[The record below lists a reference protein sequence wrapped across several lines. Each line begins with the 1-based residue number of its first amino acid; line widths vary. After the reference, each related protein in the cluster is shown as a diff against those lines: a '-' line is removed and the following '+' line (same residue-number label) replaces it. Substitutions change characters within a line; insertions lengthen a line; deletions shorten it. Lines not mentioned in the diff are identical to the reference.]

1 MKLSQAKQ
9 AIAVAH
15 SARRPV
21 FLWGQPGIGK
31 SDVVLQ
37 GGTAVAQGKQ
47 VVQYHELQFV
57 EFAPAE
63 SFGIHDVRLSQCEP
77 VDIRGLPVPDTDAG
91 CTSWLPPD
99 WLPHMG
105 RSDLPE
111 SGILFLD
118 EANAAPA
125 SVQAAAYQLVLDRRI
140 GNFALKPGWSIV
152 LAGNRMTDG
161 GVTFKM
167 PKPLANRMIHLDVEV
182 SVEEWTEWAIDHNLP
197 VELVAFIRL
206 RPDLLN
212 TFEEHC
218 KKKLEG
224 EAYATPRSWHM
235 AANLIEAKLPF
246 DVMMDMLN
254 GTVGKGPAAEFVGFM
269 QVWHKMPSIDGIL
282 IDPHGARVPD
292 DAATMF
298 AVSAALASRAVPDNM
313 DAITAYINRVPPEF
327 SVLTIK
333 DTQRRNP
340 SCMMTKAF
348 VQWANKNAS
357 LLG

>member
-1 MKLSQAKQ
+1 MKISQAHT
-9 AIAVAH
+9 AIAIGNKIN
-15 SARRPV
+15 RPV

-31 SDVVLQ
+31 SDAVLQ
-37 GGTAVAQGKQ
+37 AAAKLAVGKQ
-47 VVQYHELQFV
+47 VVQYHDV
-57 EFAPAE
+57 GNMEFDPIL
-63 SFGIHDVRLSQCEP
+63 SFGVNDVRLSQCEP
-77 VDIRGLPVPDTDAG
+77 VDIRGLPVPDMDTN
-91 CTSWLPPD
+91 TTRWMPPD
-99 WLPHMG
+99 WLPHTG
-105 RSDLPE
+105 RHDLPAK
-111 SGILFLD
+111 GILFLD

-152 LAGNRMTDG
+152 LAGNRLTDG

-167 PKPLANRMIHLDVEV
+167 PKPLANRLIHLDIECNM
-182 SVEEWTEWAIDHNLP
+182 EEWTSWAIDKGLP
-197 VELVAFIRL
+197 VEMVAFIRF

-212 TFEEHC
+212 TFEEHV

-224 EAYATPRSWHM
+224 EAFATPRTWHVS
-235 AANLIEAKLPF
+235 ADIVAEHPPL
-246 DVMMDMLN
+246 DVMLDMLN
-254 GTVGKGPAAEFVGFM
+254 GTVGKGAAAEFVGFM

-282 IDPHGARVPD
+282 IDPQGAQVPD

-298 AVSAALASRAVPDNM
+298 AVTAALASRAVPDNM
-313 DAITAYINRVPPEF
+313 DAICTYIGRVPPEF

-340 SCMMTKAF
+340 QCMMTKAF

>member
-1 MKLSQAKQ
+1 MKLIASIRRYFDARAEAKTLALLEAED
-9 AIAVAH
+9 AI
-15 SARRPV
+15 
-21 FLWGQPGIGK
+21 LTELI
-31 SDVVLQ
+31 
-37 GGTAVAQGKQ
+37 KQ
-47 VVQYHELQFV
+47 H
-57 EFAPAE
+57 
-63 SFGIHDVRLSQCEP
+63 R
-77 VDIRGLPVPDTDAG
+77 
-91 CTSWLPPD
+91 
-99 WLPHMG
+99 
-105 RSDLPE
+105 
-111 SGILFLD
+111 
-118 EANAAPA
+118 
-125 SVQAAAYQLVLDRRI
+125 
-140 GNFALKPGWSIV
+140 
-152 LAGNRMTDG
+152 
-161 GVTFKM
+161 
-167 PKPLANRMIHLDVEV
+167 
-182 SVEEWTEWAIDHNLP
+182 
-197 VELVAFIRL
+197 
-206 RPDLLN
+206 LLN
-212 TFEEHC
+212 RQRMARIRMGAKHIGHPDYRFNGRHS

-224 EAYATPRSWHM
+224 EAYATPRSWRM
-235 AANLIEAKLPF
+235 AANLVEAKLPF